1 MRFLDVM
8 FRGASAGIAKRNQ
21 FGCWVRA
28 STHLEA
34 RGLTRAIEELSF
46 KWKPSSLECFEFGRK
61 LHAQDRKRKEE
72 VTGKDE
78 NEGRSS
84 MSCIVA

>member
-1 MRFLDVM
+1 M
-8 FRGASAGIAKRNQ
+8 FCDSPRRTSNSDHLQ
-21 FGCWVRA
+21 FWRVGGWVRA